1 MIYIAKLTTE
11 LTPSLHNVPNLASA
25 DPSTFFS
32 QFIIAGG
39 PIVWFILIPA
49 SVITVYLAILLSI
62 NVRTKKLL
70 PNRNSENALT
80 SINNINQLTEKVNQ
94 QQNLIADSLKYAL
107 DHAERKSTRQLRELT
122 AQALT
127 IKTLH
132 IKRKIQWCSII
143 GSVSPMVGLFGTVYG
158 MIKAFNILGISAGQP
173 RPDQLASAISIAL
186 ITTFWGLLVAIPAL
200 ALFGIFSAKLDNITA
215 QAAMTADTVISSLS
229 GQKNRPQLHDS
240 RQKTQNPDK
249 IKSA

>member
-1 MIYIAKLTTE
+1 MINYTKLITQLTE
-11 LTPSLHNVPNLASA
+11 KLHNLIPVAAA

-39 PIVWFILIPA
+39 PIVWFILIPV
-49 SVITVYLAILLSI
+49 SVITTYLAILLALT
-62 NVRTKKLL
+62 VTQKKLL
-70 PNRNSENALT
+70 PDHQQEKSLT
-80 SINNINQLTEKVNQ
+80 SLKNINQLSEKISKNK
-94 QQNLIADSLKYAL
+94 NLVTDSLKYAL
-107 DHAERKSTRQLRELT
+107 DHAEKKSPRQLRELT

-143 GSVSPMVGLFGTVYG
+143 ASVSPMVGLFGTVYG

-200 ALFGIFSAKLDNITA
+200 AMYGFFSAKLDNITA
-215 QAAMTADTVISSLS
+215 QAAMMSDSVISNLN
-229 GQKNRPQLHDS
+229 GQKNTLPLHEKEKQTEKS
-240 RQKTQNPDK
+240 EK